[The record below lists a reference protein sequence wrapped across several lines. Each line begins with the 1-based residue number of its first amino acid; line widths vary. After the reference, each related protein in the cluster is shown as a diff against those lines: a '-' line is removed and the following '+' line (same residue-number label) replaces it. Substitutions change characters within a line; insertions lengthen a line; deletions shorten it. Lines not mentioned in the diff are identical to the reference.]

1 MHLHLQV
8 LLDMGSEPRLC
19 PVLPQL
25 CVAAHGREASRTPP
39 PHCQQASKY
48 PRLSYIHPTDTN
60 ICFVALTGI
69 NHVHMFLPRKK
80 QKACV
85 LKVFYSFTCHCYTV
99 HAIAVVD
106 VVAEEVLVV
115 VLVLKFAPFFF
126 AFHPILKRI

>member
-1 MHLHLQV
+1 M
-8 LLDMGSEPRLC
+8 DEKPREP
-19 PVLPQL
+19 LPL
-25 CVAAHGREASRTPP
+25 TVNKPASI
-39 PHCQQASKY
+39 QDF
-48 PRLSYIHPTDTN
+48 HPTDTN

-126 AFHPILKRI
+126 AFHSILKRI